1 MKEGACEGWGRMKS
15 DRQGWLVPSAGLT
28 GRRETDQSVRSVPD
42 PVSSPGDPGLAH
54 CPASTN
60 FFTNKAFVTP
70 AGTSLRPPGSWE
82 KEKILVHLWDS
93 WRVGWRVARGAR
105 PGPQATPLHQ
115 APCAAPTYPQYNT
128 SISFWAEK
136 ATGATQTTSGSRGCW
151 PRGQTSLERQPGRS
165 QPRGWNPGSGCRR
178 GSTS

>member
-1 MKEGACEGWGRMKS
+1 MGTNEVRTARMAGAQRWPHRK
-15 DRQGWLVPSAGLT
+15 QGN
-28 GRRETDQSVRSVPD
+28 RSEHQECSGPT
-42 PVSSPGDPGLAH
+42 VSSPGGPGLAH

-60 FFTNKAFVTP
+60 FFMSKAFVTP

-82 KEKILVHLWDS
+82 KRKSWFTCGIHGEWD
-93 WRVGWRVARGAR
+93 RGVARGAR

-115 APCAAPTYPQYNT
+115 APCAAPTHPQYNT
-128 SISFWAEK
+128 SISFWAGK

-165 QPRGWNPGSGCRR
+165 RPRGGNLGSGCRR
-178 GSTS
+178 GSAS